1 MLLPTN
7 EKTGGCMAETQKRTL
22 LTMAEVVELTSL
34 SQSTVR
40 RLVKAGILPVPIRL
54 GPTGRSIRLK
64 LSDIQQYLNNI

>member
-1 MLLPTN
+1 
-7 EKTGGCMAETQKRTL
+7 
-22 LTMAEVVELTSL
+22 MAEVFELTSL

-54 GPTGRSIRLK
+54 GPTGRSIRFK

>member
-1 MLLPTN
+1 
-7 EKTGGCMAETQKRTL
+7 MAETQKRTL